1 VTSDAGE
8 LSAPVGAPAAPA
20 PRVRPPLG
28 YAGPTWVGD
37 GALGAPAVQADTRT
51 AVETGSTNPLTDL
64 GLIVAPW
71 HLRLG
76 AFVVDEFI
84 LSMVFG
90 FAATLLGVAVNV
102 APTADMA
109 TVFAETQRAMQ
120 PYVPILY
127 VVEVLVRWPWCAVG
141 WSPGKR
147 LFGLRVVDAEGNPP
161 GIRRG
166 LTRAAFTLA
175 SELPVFLGFVW
186 ALFDHERRTWHD
198 HLAQTWVVR
207 KPQR

>member
-1 VTSDAGE
+1 VTSEAGE
-8 LSAPVGAPAAPA
+8 LQPQSAPVAPA

-28 YAGPTWVGD
+28 YAGPSWLGD

-51 AVETGSTNPLTDL
+51 TVATGPTNPLTAL
-64 GLIVAPW
+64 GLTVAPW
-71 HLRLG
+71 HLRVG
-76 AFVVDEFI
+76 AFLVDEFV

-90 FAATLLGVAVNV
+90 FVATLLGVAVNV
-102 APTADMA
+102 DPSADIA
-109 TVFAETQRAMQ
+109 TVFTETQRAMQ

-127 VVEVLVRWPWCAVG
+127 VVEVLVRWPWCVVG
-141 WSPGKR
+141 WSPGKW
-147 LFGLRVVDAEGNPP
+147 LFGLRVVDAAGKAP
-161 GIRRG
+161 GVRRG

-186 ALFDHERRTWHD
+186 ALFDRERRTWHD

-207 KPQR
+207 KPRD

>member
-1 VTSDAGE
+1 VTSEAGE
-8 LSAPVGAPAAPA
+8 LQPHTPAPP

-28 YAGPTWVGD
+28 HAGPSWAGD
-37 GALGAPAVQADTRT
+37 GALGGAT
-51 AVETGSTNPLTDL
+51 ARSEPRVAIATGSPNPIADL

-71 HLRLG
+71 HLRIG
-76 AFVVDEFI
+76 AFLVDEFI

-90 FAATLLGVAVNV
+90 FVATLLGVEVNV
-102 APTADMA
+102 AANADLA
-109 TVFAETQRAMQ
+109 TVFTETQRAMQ

-127 VVEVLVRWPWCAVG
+127 VVEVLVRWPWCTIG
-141 WSPGKR
+141 RSPGKW
-147 LFGLRVVDAEGNPP
+147 LFGLRVVDAEGNVP

-175 SELPVFLGFVW
+175 SELPVFLGFLW
-186 ALFDHERRTWHD
+186 ALFDRERRTWHD

-207 KPQR
+207 KPER

>member
-1 VTSDAGE
+1 MTSEAGE
-8 LSAPVGAPAAPA
+8 LPAQSAPM

-28 YAGPTWVGD
+28 HAGPTWAGD
-37 GALGAPAVQADTRT
+37 GALGAPAIQADAQA
-51 AVETGSTNPLTDL
+51 AVTSGASNPITDGLT
-64 GLIVAPW
+64 VAPW
-71 HLRLG
+71 HLRAG
-76 AFVVDEFI
+76 AFLVDEFV

-90 FAATLLGVAVNV
+90 FVATWLLGVTVNV
-102 APTADMA
+102 DPSADIA
-109 TVFAETQRAMQ
+109 TVFTETQRAMQ

-127 VVEVLVRWPWCAVG
+127 IVEVLVRWPWCTVG
-141 WSPGKR
+141 WSPGKW

-186 ALFDHERRTWHD
+186 ALFDRERRTWHD

-207 KPQR
+207 KPGRDR